1 MTDRDIPDD
10 ASRALLRLSTYT
22 ELDPDTR
29 QAFFE
34 AAGHIEDWSDL
45 ATQAE
50 SNALSAL
57 LYGHL
62 VDLGIDIPDEHR
74 LTFRALAA
82 RHQRNNRERS
92 AALEEIL
99 QQFNQAGIDAILL
112 KGMALIHV
120 LYTDK
125 FQRPMGDIDVLV
137 AADRALD
144 AQQCLRDIGYNA
156 GDRKSGYLYDHH
168 HLPVATKTWNS
179 MPIQVEVHH
188 NALSGDVNA
197 DLSFDRVF
205 SRCLPVMVGE
215 QSAFVMGHEDA
226 LLHLC
231 HHTFEPV
238 ERIKLGAVADIYSY
252 VIKFGGE
259 VDWES
264 LRRNAPFVCNTLRCL
279 HYLSPMPEIAAR
291 ELGRPETPAPA
302 GVGRGF
308 TPMSRVMAS
317 RKSRLEKLRTLL
329 DCPDWWRHIHYQVA
343 PEKSLAWV
351 KLVRH
356 PLTVSGWV
364 GRRYLA
370 KAKSRFFQG

>member
-1 MTDRDIPDD
+1 MTERDTPDD
-10 ASRALLRLSTYT
+10 AGLALLRLSTYT
-22 ELDPDTR
+22 DLEPGIR
-29 QAFFE
+29 EAFIE
-34 AAGHIEDWSDL
+34 AAGRIDDWSDL
-45 ATQAE
+45 TTRAE

-62 VDLGIDIPDEHR
+62 TRCDIDIPAEHR

-99 QQFNQAGIDAILL
+99 ERLNQAGIDAILL

-120 LYTDK
+120 LYTDQ
-125 FQRPMGDIDVLV
+125 FQRPMGDIDILV
-137 AADRALD
+137 ASNRALE

-156 GDRKSGYLYDHH
+156 QDRKSGYLYDHH
-168 HLPVATKTWNS
+168 HLPVATKSWNS

-188 NALSGDVNA
+188 DALSGDVDA

-205 SRCLPVMVGE
+205 PRSLPVTVGE
-215 QSAFVMGHEDA
+215 QSAYVMGHEDA

-252 VIKFGGE
+252 VMRFGE
-259 VDWES
+259 DIDWHS
-264 LRRNAPFVCNTLRCL
+264 LRSNAPFVCNTLRCL
-279 HYLSPMPEIAAR
+279 HFLSPMPEVAVR
-291 ELGRPETPAPA
+291 ELGAPAAPAPA
-302 GVGRGF
+302 GVGHGF

-317 RKSRLEKLRTLL
+317 NQSRLKKLWTLL
-329 DCPDWWRHIHYQVA
+329 DCPDWWRHIHYQVP

-370 KAKSRFFQG
+370 KVKSRLAK